1 MHDDT
6 CCLGLASFPS
16 LNRHAEICYRG
27 RVQRLTRYTAAI
39 FKTVI
44 GIRRV
49 RGDRDFCIMVRG
61 LLVESK
67 WYLIVGTLSE
77 FGTSLDHPNGIGVYE
92 VDPRETA
99 LKLAEFSI

>member
-1 MHDDT
+1 
-6 CCLGLASFPS
+6 
-16 LNRHAEICYRG
+16 
-27 RVQRLTRYTAAI
+27 
-39 FKTVI
+39 
-44 GIRRV
+44 
-49 RGDRDFCIMVRG
+49 MVRG
-61 LLVESK
+61 LLVECYLESK